1 MSDNVSK
8 LNTKRPGSVAKRV
21 AAFALLAVLVCAL
34 VALYVFR
41 DSLNLDAVRR
51 FVRYL
56 DVKNQNASERITF
69 DAHSANQY
77 ADLHGA
83 LAIASVSGLRVY
95 SDKGDEQ
102 ATVLASL
109 AAPQIDCG
117 GKYAMAYDAGGYGLV
132 TAHASKG
139 EVLNIST
146 TEPIFDADIASDGS
160 ICYVSTES
168 GYKTV
173 AYVYNE
179 RQQMIYRWL
188 SSSQFL
194 PLCTVNSGAKTLA
207 CVSLG
212 QSGGI
217 YESSVVLL
225 KTDSDQIEKTVSL
238 GNELIY
244 DLEFT
249 DNDTLCAVGEN
260 SISYL
265 TSSGERMGKYDYDD
279 AYLKDFSFGG
289 SGFLTLTL
297 NMYKAGNRYRVVT
310 VGTDGE
316 EIGSLSTDAQILD
329 VSAAGAYV
337 AVLTAKNLTIYNA
350 ALELYAEQENTGSA
364 TNVVMR
370 DDGSAILLG
379 SGQGTLFVP

>member
-1 MSDNVSK
+1 MSDNVTN
-8 LNTKRPGSVAKRV
+8 LNEKQKKWPARRIIL
-21 AAFALLAVLVCAL
+21 FAVLVL
-34 VALYVFR
+34 VVCLGVAAYVFR

-56 DVKNQNASERITF
+56 DVKNQDASERITF

-132 TAHASKG
+132 AAHASKG

>member
-8 LNTKRPGSVAKRV
+8 LNTKRPGSMAKRV

-56 DVKNQNASERITF
+56 DVKNQDASERITF

-132 TAHASKG
+132 AAHASKG

-146 TEPIFDADIASDGS
+146 TEPIFDADIAPDGS

>member
-8 LNTKRPGSVAKRV
+8 LDTKRTGSTAKRV
-21 AAFALLAVLVCAL
+21 VVFALLAVLVCAL

-41 DSLNLDAVRR
+41 DSLNLDAARR

-56 DVKNQNASERITF
+56 DVKSADESERITF

-77 ADLHGA
+77 ADLRGA
-83 LAIASVSGLRVY
+83 LAIASVSGLRIY
-95 SDKGDEQ
+95 TDQGQER
-102 ATVLASL
+102 ATVLAPL
-109 AAPQIDCG
+109 TTPQIECG
-117 GKYAMAYDAGGYGLV
+117 GKLAMAYDAGGYGLV
-132 TAHASKG
+132 AAHSSKG
-139 EVLNIST
+139 EVLNIASS
-146 TEPIFDADIASDGS
+146 EPIFDADIASDGS
-160 ICYVSTES
+160 ICYVSSEG

-173 AYVYNE
+173 AYVYND

-207 CVSLG
+207 CVSMG
-212 QSGGI
+212 QNGGI
-217 YESSVVLL
+217 YESSIVLL

-249 DNDTLCAVGEN
+249 DDATLCAVGE
-260 SISYL
+260 SSVSYL
-265 TSSGERMGKYDYDD
+265 SADGDRLGKYNYAD
-279 AYLKDFSFGG
+279 AYLKDFTFGG

-310 VGTDGE
+310 VGTNGE
-316 EIGSLSTDAQILD
+316 ALGTLSTDAQILD

-337 AVLTAKNLTIYNA
+337 AVLTAQKLTIYDRT
-350 ALELYAEQENTGSA
+350 LKQYAEQENTIAA
-364 TNVVMR
+364 TDVVMR
-370 DDGSAILLG
+370 DDGSVILLG
-379 SGQGTLFVP
+379 GGQGTLFVP

>member
-8 LNTKRPGSVAKRV
+8 LNTKRPGSMAKRV
-21 AAFALLAVLVCAL
+21 AVFALLAVLVCAL

-132 TAHASKG
+132 AAHASKG

-194 PLCTVNSGAKTLA
+194 PLCTVNSGTKTLA

-310 VGTDGE
+310 VGTEGE

>member
-132 TAHASKG
+132 AAHASKG

>member
-8 LNTKRPGSVAKRV
+8 LNTKRPGSMAKRV

-56 DVKNQNASERITF
+56 DVKNQDASERITF

-132 TAHASKG
+132 AAHASKG

-329 VSAAGAYV
+329 VSAAGTYV

>member
-8 LNTKRPGSVAKRV
+8 LNTKRPGSMAKRV

-132 TAHASKG
+132 AAHASKG

>member
-132 TAHASKG
+132 AAHASKG

-194 PLCTVNSGAKTLA
+194 PLCTVKSGTKTLA

-350 ALELYAEQENTGSA
+350 ALEQYAEQENTGSA

>member
-8 LNTKRPGSVAKRV
+8 LNTKRPGSMAKRV

-56 DVKNQNASERITF
+56 DVKNQDASERITF

-132 TAHASKG
+132 AAHASKG

>member
-21 AAFALLAVLVCAL
+21 AAFVLLAVLVCAL

-56 DVKNQNASERITF
+56 DVKNQDASERITF

-102 ATVLASL
+102 AAVLASL
-109 AAPQIDCG
+109 SAPQIDCG

-132 TAHASKG
+132 AAHASKG

-146 TEPIFDADIASDGS
+146 TEPIFDADIAPDGS

-329 VSAAGAYV
+329 VSAAGVYV

-350 ALELYAEQENTGSA
+350 ALEQYAEQENTGSA

>member
-21 AAFALLAVLVCAL
+21 AAFVLLAVLVCAL

-56 DVKNQNASERITF
+56 DVKNRDASERITF

-132 TAHASKG
+132 AAHASKG

>member
-1 MSDNVSK
+1 M
-8 LNTKRPGSVAKRV
+8 AKRV
-21 AAFALLAVLVCAL
+21 AAFVLLAVLVCAL

-102 ATVLASL
+102 AAVLASL

-132 TAHASKG
+132 AAHASKG

-350 ALELYAEQENTGSA
+350 ALEQYAEQENTGSA

>member
-8 LNTKRPGSVAKRV
+8 LNTKRPGSMAKRV

-102 ATVLASL
+102 AAVLASL

-132 TAHASKG
+132 AAHASKG

>member
-21 AAFALLAVLVCAL
+21 AAFVLLAVLVCAL

-132 TAHASKG
+132 AAHASKG

-173 AYVYNE
+173 AYVYND

-194 PLCTVNSGAKTLA
+194 ALCTVNSGAKTLA

-329 VSAAGAYV
+329 VSAAGTYV